1 MTEMR
6 HLLQG
11 DPRIEEVIERSRIL
25 VPSVR
30 VRIPEEIMVEAET
43 LSSFSRDPG
52 LLKIPRLWD
61 SHKYGVEQV

>member
-1 MTEMR
+1 MIEIQR
-6 HLLQG
+6 LLQG
-11 DPRIEEVIERSRIL
+11 DPRIEGVTERSRVL
-25 VPSVR
+25 VPSVG